1 MKKVISSFIIILIVF
16 SVVGCNRM
24 GKTKD
29 ASITIGK
36 SVKFSEK
43 EIDDAVQ
50 CVKESFKSYRE
61 CTLTNLWYDE
71 NKSNTYVGD
80 YLEYGGGTEN
90 GSTKE
95 NSIVLLSNFNVDSLG
110 GDGSFEPNSTTDDY
124 QWVLV
129 RDSKTSKWEVIESG
143 Y

>member
-1 MKKVISSFIIILIVF
+1 MKKVISYSIIILILFFVF
-16 SVVGCNRM
+16 GFNKM

-43 EIDDAVQ
+43 EIDDAVE
-50 CVKESFKSYRE
+50 CVKDNFKSYRE
-61 CTLTNLWYDE
+61 CTLTDLWYDE
-71 NKSNTYVGD
+71 NKSNTYVED
-80 YLEYGGGTEN
+80 YLKYGFGTEN

-95 NSIVLLSNFNVDSLG
+95 NSIILLCNFNVNSSG
-110 GDGSFEPNSTTDDY
+110 VNGSFEPNSTSYDY
-124 QWVLV
+124 QWILT
-129 RDSKTSKWEVIESG
+129 RDSKMSKWEVTARG